1 MKTLMKH
8 SLVAAAIA
16 MGVSGVAMADNDEGK
31 EGRGCSLSTLDGM
44 YIFAA
49 TGHII
54 PASGPAQPKAIV
66 EWIRFNGDG
75 TLSSAGATRSLNGV
89 IAQIPSSNGAG
100 ASYSIADLVPP
111 GGGCMGIFAFSASG
125 PNFDLFIPPKGEDIW
140 MIQTNP
146 NNVFQG
152 TATKVS
158 R

>member
-1 MKTLMKH
+1 MGNRTKQSLM
-8 SLVAAAIA
+8 VAAMAL
-16 MGVSGVAMADNDEGK
+16 GVSGVALADNDEAT
-31 EGRGCSLSTLDGM
+31 GRKGCSLSTLDGM

-89 IAQIPSSNGAG
+89 IAQIPSSNGVG
-100 ASYSIADLVPP
+100 ASYSVAELDPP
-111 GGGCMGIFAFSASG
+111 GGGCMGSLVFSAAG
-125 PNFDLFIPPKGEDIW
+125 PNFDLFIPPKGEEIW